1 MDSLVRAMQN
11 LNLIRKHGPSGITLA
26 ISLLCAL
33 SGTSQASLGDKP
45 SFTHSSSHRH
55 EQPKE
60 TRSEAPKCKIFAAI
74 FGKRRASHD
83 PQKTIASTHGIR
95 TVRTTAYTH
104 EEADHQPYG
113 RSNAIGTTL
122 QCSRNYTSAA
132 ADWSRFPLGTK
143 FQIVGEPTVYVIDD
157 CGGALYGTNTIDIY
171 RPNMAS
177 MNAWGTRHV
186 QIKILEWANRR
197 SHNHRS

>member
-1 MDSLVRAMQN
+1 MQN
-11 LNLIRKHGPSGITLA
+11 LNLIRKHGPTGFTLA

-33 SGTSQASLGDKP
+33 SGTSQASLGSKP
-45 SFTHSSSHRH
+45 FFTHSSSHRQ
-55 EQPKE
+55 EKTKE
-60 TRSEAPKCKIFAAI
+60 AGNEAPKRKIFASL
-74 FGKRRASHD
+74 FSKNRS
-83 PQKTIASTHGIR
+83 STGHSRSSTVAHGIR

-104 EEADHQPYG
+104 EEADHQAYG

-186 QIKILEWANRR
+186 QIKILEWATRR
-197 SHNHRS
+197 SNNHRS